1 MLGQVMCLILGFNIG
16 INIRFNIWDQ
26 YWKEARVPSCN
37 KLWLFL
43 KKKKTKTVSEE
54 NLSAAMA
61 AGKSEIDSFMSKF
74 FQLLHS
80 GESAQLTFECY
91 NGQYFVNLRAALQ
104 HNSEQQYQ
112 HYHHHHQQRQR
123 PSPSRLRRRA
133 RRRAAACDRDATT
146 SDTVAAKA
154 ASADKAESNIE
165 TISGKIDVAVQV
177 SECECPVPVLSKES
191 RDDSIS
197 QLVDKAVQVRD
208 QGTPLRSLH
217 HHHQVVQGQRCDLG
231 EAATISAEQ
240 AVRAHTEPAGD
251 TVIADF
257 NQDTALTLM

>member
-1 MLGQVMCLILGFNIG
+1 
-16 INIRFNIWDQ
+16 
-26 YWKEARVPSCN
+26 
-37 KLWLFL
+37 
-43 KKKKTKTVSEE
+43 
-54 NLSAAMA
+54 MA
-61 AGKSEIDSFMSKF
+61 AGKSEIDSFLSKF
-74 FQLLHS
+74 VQLLNS

-104 HNSEQQYQ
+104 HNSEQKYQ
-112 HYHHHHQQRQR
+112 HHHDHHQQRQR

-146 SDTVAAKA
+146 SDTIAAKA

-177 SECECPVPVLSKES
+177 AECECPVPVLSKKS

-217 HHHQVVQGQRCDLG
+217 HHHQVVQGQRG
-231 EAATISAEQ
+231 EAATLSAEQ
-240 AVRAHTEPAGD
+240 AVRAHAEPAGD

-257 NQDTALTLM
+257 NQDLGPHPHSPYPHVTHPGRYNYCCEHRCNTGRRRTNSGKRLTDERQCCDHRCSR

>member
-1 MLGQVMCLILGFNIG
+1 
-16 INIRFNIWDQ
+16 
-26 YWKEARVPSCN
+26 
-37 KLWLFL
+37 
-43 KKKKTKTVSEE
+43 
-54 NLSAAMA
+54 MA
-61 AGKSEIDSFMSKF
+61 AGKSEIDSFLSKF
-74 FQLLHS
+74 FQLLNS

-91 NGQYFVNLRAALQ
+91 NGQYFVNLRAAFQ
-104 HNSEQQYQ
+104 HNSEQRYQ
-112 HYHHHHQQRQR
+112 HHHDHHQQRQR

-177 SECECPVPVLSKES
+177 AECECPAPVLSKES
-191 RDDSIS
+191 RDDSIN
-197 QLVDKAVQVRD
+197 QLVDKSVQVRD
-208 QGTPLRSLH
+208 PPSLH
-217 HHHQVVQGQRCDLG
+217 HHHQVVQGHRYDLE
-231 EAATISAEQ
+231 EAATLSAEQ

-257 NQDTALTLM
+257 NQDTALTLI